1 MEAKET
7 NQTLPIL
14 VIDDD
19 PRSCEL
25 VAAMLTD
32 VGFEVR
38 SAYDGASGIELARTA
53 QPAAII
59 LDMMMPG
66 MDGID
71 TLRRLKQDPVLR
83 QIPVVAITAAPE
95 LRYHEQ
101 AFPTGAGFFL
111 AKPFEAESVIHMV
124 TIALQRARHEADR
137 RRHPRFP
144 AELPVRCLI
153 REHGQTIREVVGRT
167 GNIGLA
173 GILLWLPEMLVPGTV
188 FHLQLGLPEGTV
200 TIQGT
205 VVWQV
210 GEAVDPIIPHGVQ
223 LPDLGEDADFLR
235 YRGFLEKVA
244 VELTEGG

>member
-19 PRSCEL
+19 PRSCDL
-25 VAAMLTD
+25 VAAMLTE

-38 SAYDGASGIELARTA
+38 SAYDGAAGIELARTGHH
-53 QPAAII
+53 AAII

-83 QIPVVAITAAPE
+83 RIPVVAITAAPE
-95 LRYHEQ
+95 YHEQ
-101 AFPTGAGFFL
+101 AFRTGAGYFVE
-111 AKPFEAESVIHMV
+111 KPFEAESLIHIV
-124 TIALQRARHEADR
+124 ALALQRTRHEADR
-137 RRHPRFP
+137 RCDPRFP
-144 AELPVRCLI
+144 PELPVRCLF

-167 GNIGLA
+167 GNVGLA

-205 VVWQV
+205 VIWQV

-223 LPDLGEDADFLR
+223 LLDFGEEADSLR
-235 YRGFLEKVA
+235 YRGFLEKA
-244 VELTEGG
+244 AAEPTE